1 MMKIEIWS
9 DYACPFCFI
18 GKRRLESALAE
29 LDMKNQVDI
38 EWKSFELDPNAPAK
52 IEESMDELLAS
63 KYGMTVE
70 QAKGMSAQVAQTAAT
85 DGLNYRMD
93 AIKPA
98 NTFNAHRLT
107 HHALTEGVELSETL
121 FRAYFEQGENLN
133 DSETLLRLAKE
144 AGLSPEK
151 TAEVLAGDAFAE
163 AVRKDESEAS
173 EIGVQGVPFFVFDR
187 KYAVSGAQPVEAF
200 VQVIEKRLAEQETD
214 KPQLLSSADACGTDG
229 CTF

>member
-1 MMKIEIWS
+1 MKIEIWS

-18 GKRRLESALAE
+18 GKRRLESALAK
-29 LDMKNQVDI
+29 LDMKEQVEI
-38 EWKSFELDPNAPAK
+38 EWKSFELDPNAPEK

-63 KYGMTVE
+63 KYGMSVE

-85 DGLNYRMD
+85 DGLSYRMD

-107 HHALTEGVELSETL
+107 HHALTEGKDLSETL

-133 DSETLLRLAKE
+133 DPETLLRLAEE
-144 AGLSPEK
+144 AELSREK
-151 TAEVLAGDAFAE
+151 AAAVLAGDAFTE
-163 AVRKDESEAS
+163 AVRKEESEAR

-187 KYAVSGAQPVEAF
+187 KYAVSGAQPVDAF
-200 VQVIEKRLAEQETD
+200 IQVIEKRLAEQKQE
-214 KPQLLSSADACGTDG
+214 KPQILSSSDACGTDG